1 MSWLLQKIPRP
12 RPGQQHPCPACPAC
26 LLRAYFILNLQ
37 HTQGDLTVV
46 SVTFKGEPLNVGGTF
61 PKVGDTA
68 YSFMLVDKDLNDVSL
83 SQFAGSRKILN
94 ILPSLDTPVCA
105 ASTRKFNEL
114 VSRLPNTVLLVIS
127 ADLPFA
133 QSRFCSV
140 EGLQNVVTLSTMR
153 GRDFNKIYGVMI
165 TDYPL
170 AGLCARAVI
179 VLDENDEVL
188 HAELV
193 PEITAEP
200 DYETALAAA
209 RQGSD

>member
-1 MSWLLQKIPRP
+1 MASI
-12 RPGQQHPCPACPAC
+12 
-26 LLRAYFILNLQ
+26 
-37 HTQGDLTVV
+37 
-46 SVTFKGEPLNVGGTF
+46 TFKGEPLNVGGTF
-61 PKVGDTA
+61 PKIGDTA
-68 YSFMLVDKDLNDVSL
+68 QSFMLVDKDLNDVSL
-83 SQFAGSRKILN
+83 SQFAGLRKILN

-105 ASTRKFNEL
+105 TSTRKFNEM

-133 QSRFCSV
+133 QSRFCAV
-140 EGLQNVVTLSTMR
+140 ENLQNVVTMSTMR

-179 VLDENDEVL
+179 VLDENDKVL

-193 PEITAEP
+193 SEITSEP
-200 DYETALAAA
+200 DYDAALTAAH
-209 RQGSD
+209 